1 MRRGGKHMRFDS
13 IPFDPRIAAAA
24 LVLVAVAGLFALNGS
39 TPTGEASAGTDRLRI
54 GHVPGLLTSP
64 HYTAVEEDFYEE
76 EGFDAEMVQLPGPEI
91 NKALTNGRIDVG
103 SGATTPANYQI
114 ASEVP
119 IRFVAA
125 RAGYG
130 PDQPGAS
137 LAVRSDLNVTSVD
150 DLRGKTICSS
160 TSGSMG
166 DLWIRIWADRV
177 GLEHGEDYEFTYL
190 GDETSYQGAFSSG
203 SVDACFTDSST
214 PMDLLRMEGL
224 AYEFDSFSRSGIIA
238 AFAAVREDWTTEEQD
253 KLRRFLRAYV
263 KAAKYARDN
272 PQERLENV
280 AAHSPYTMDQ
290 LERMTHPRVPRDL
303 RVNATKIRI
312 GQDYMVRYGQLDQ
325 HYDVE
330 PYVVNRFVADIQEDI
345 AGMGPAG

>member
-1 MRRGGKHMRFDS
+1 MSHDRRTLGIVG
-13 IPFDPRIAAAA
+13 AVA
-24 LVLVAVAGLFALNGS
+24 LVILAGGLVVMNGQ
-39 TPTGEASAGTDRLRI
+39 TPTGQAATDADRLRI

-64 HYTAVEEDFYEE
+64 HYTAIEEGFYEE

-91 NKALTNGRIDVG
+91 NKALVNGRIDVG

-137 LAVRSDLNVTSVD
+137 LAVRSDLNITSVD

-190 GDETSYQGAFSSG
+190 GDETSYQGAFLSD

-214 PMDLLRMEGL
+214 PMDLLRMEGM

-238 AFAAVREDWTTEEQD
+238 AFAAVREEWTTTEQD
-253 KLRRFLRAYV
+253 KLERFLRAYV

-290 LERMTHPRVPRDL
+290 LEQMTHPRVPRDL
-303 RVNATKIRI
+303 RVNTTKIRI
-312 GQDYMVRYGQLDQ
+312 GQDYMVQYGQLDQ
-325 HYDVE
+325 HHDIE
-330 PYVVNRFVADIQEDI
+330 PYVENRFVADIQDDI